1 MSQRLFISYCRV
13 NWSFT
18 CWLVEKLGKLL
29 DANIFVDYIRIAETN
44 FARMFAAWA
53 VQIVEV

>member
-1 MSQRLFISYCRV
+1 MSQRLFISYRRV

-18 CWLVEKLGKLL
+18 CWLAEEMGKLL
-29 DANIFVDYIRIAETN
+29 DADIFVDYTRIAETN
-44 FARMFAAWA
+44 FARMFAAWT